1 MTERRKTVLIVDSD
15 DAIRE
20 RLAAVLRHD
29 HRVLKAANGE
39 SALSI
44 MGKDDVDIVLLDVHL
59 PGIGGFE
66 LLKILKE
73 NYGQVEAIVTA
84 AGRELDTAIEAMR
97 LGAYHFISKDFELE
111 NVRSLVAGAAERQD
125 LNRDVLRLR
134 AEVAEQNDR
143 EFIVGP
149 SRATRDI
156 VELVGRVAKT
166 SATVLILGESG
177 TGKELL
183 ARMVHREAGDPTRPF
198 VAVNLGAIPKDLVE
212 STLFGHEK
220 GSFTGAIRQ
229 QLGKFELA
237 SGGTLFLDEIGDLR
251 IDLQVKLLRAIQ
263 EHEIERIGGTHPIK
277 TDFRLV
283 AATNI
288 DLTKAVKEGTFR
300 PDLFYRLN
308 VIRIEM
314 PALRDRTEDIP
325 QLARFFLS
333 RYNQKFRKRVQGIAE
348 STLKILQSYWWPGN
362 IRELENLIE
371 RIVAITDKDW
381 VTDEDLP
388 YELHMAQLDAGAAGS
403 ENLLEQA
410 LTTFERN
417 YIIRALEKGHWN
429 VTATART
436 LGLPLSTLKFKMD
449 RLDIRRM
456 LTRS

>member
-1 MTERRKTVLIVDSD
+1 ML
-15 DAIRE
+15 
-20 RLAAVLRHD
+20 
-29 HRVLKAANGE
+29 
-39 SALSI
+39 
-44 MGKDDVDIVLLDVHL
+44 
-59 PGIGGFE
+59 F
-66 LLKILKE
+66 
-73 NYGQVEAIVTA
+73 
-84 AGRELDTAIEAMR
+84 
-97 LGAYHFISKDFELE
+97 
-111 NVRSLVAGAAERQD
+111 RS
-125 LNRDVLRLR
+125 
-134 AEVAEQNDR
+134 
-143 EFIVGP
+143 
-149 SRATRDI
+149 
-156 VELVGRVAKT
+156 
-166 SATVLILGESG
+166 
-177 TGKELL
+177 
-183 ARMVHREAGDPTRPF
+183 
-198 VAVNLGAIPKDLVE
+198 
-212 STLFGHEK
+212 K

-288 DLTKAVKEGTFR
+288 DLTKAVKEGAFR
-300 PDLFYRLN
+300 ADLFYRLN

-325 QLARFFLS
+325 ELARFFLS

-381 VTDEDLP
+381 ITDDDLP

-403 ENLLEQA
+403 ENILEQA